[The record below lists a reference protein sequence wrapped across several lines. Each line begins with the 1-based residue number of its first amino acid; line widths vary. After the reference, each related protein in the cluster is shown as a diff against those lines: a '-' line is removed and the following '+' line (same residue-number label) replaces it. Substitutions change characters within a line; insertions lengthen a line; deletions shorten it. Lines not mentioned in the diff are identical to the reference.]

1 MPCQRKRSPLPA
13 SSLCR
18 RRSLSLSLPSPSSPQ
33 DRPLALRLLD
43 EAGQRLQ
50 RAIEFLRGSEEPFLA
65 LGDVLLERGEQ
76 QAAGGD
82 AAAAAASLQ
91 AALDEGYGRVARIKA
106 NHPEAAVGAGDV
118 HVQLARLA
126 AGSGGG
132 GEAAAAQHWA
142 AAEAHYRAA
151 LQGGG
156 AALGGLRERC
166 DVRYNHAC
174 CLARCGRADEAAAIL
189 RSLLA
194 LGGTTAADVQADAD
208 LSGLPL

>member
-1 MPCQRKRSPLPA
+1 M
-13 SSLCR
+13 
-18 RRSLSLSLPSPSSPQ
+18 
-33 DRPLALRLLD
+33 
-43 EAGQRLQ
+43 
-50 RAIEFLRGSEEPFLA
+50 
-65 LGDVLLERGEQ
+65 LLERGEQ
-76 QAAGGD
+76 QAAAGD
-82 AAAAAASLQ
+82 AGAAAASLR

-126 AGSGGG
+126 AGAGG

-142 AAEAHYRAA
+142 AAEAQYRAA
-151 LQGGG
+151 LQAGG

-174 CLARCGRADEAAAIL
+174 CLARCGRPDEAAAIV

-194 LGGTTAADVQADAD
+194 LGGTTAADVQADPD